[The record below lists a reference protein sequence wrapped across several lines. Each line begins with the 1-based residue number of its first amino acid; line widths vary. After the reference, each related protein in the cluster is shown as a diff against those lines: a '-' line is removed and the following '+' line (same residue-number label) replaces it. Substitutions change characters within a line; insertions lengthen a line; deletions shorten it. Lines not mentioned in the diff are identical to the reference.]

1 MFAFILLAGFLMI
14 IYFIAVLVVKILML
28 CNNCTEEDAKKMFAS
43 WWRENA
49 SGQPQNDYELSGDCN
64 YRDAVNS
71 TVEDM
76 LDEAR
81 YDILCRLDKHSS
93 TLEFVDHHAGFPTV
107 HITVNPR
114 DKTEAK
120 RLQTRLESI
129 TAQCAMNYGDP
140 ASVKVLSRW
149 SKNRALRLP
158 KLVIAYS
165 RNGKEKA
172 MLDRIEQARLNK
184 LARRCA
190 VRRGNFR
197 V

>member
-1 MFAFILLAGFLMI
+1 MFVLILLAGSLVI
-14 IYFIAVLVVKILML
+14 IYFLAVRILML
-28 CNNCTEEDAKKMFAS
+28 YSQCTEEKAKEMIAD

-49 SGQPQNDYELSGDCN
+49 SGQPQDAYELSGDCN

-71 TVEDM
+71 IVEDM

-81 YDILCRLDKHSS
+81 YDMLCKLDEHSG
-93 TLEFVDHHAGFPTV
+93 TLEFVDQHTGFPTV

-120 RLQTRLESI
+120 RLRTRLESI
-129 TAQCAMNYGDP
+129 TAQYAMNYGDP

-149 SKNRALRLP
+149 SKNRVLCLP

-172 MLDRIEQARLNK
+172 MLDRIEQAHLNK